1 MSYSIIQS
9 SISLPPLPP
18 SCMLLSY
25 SFPIHLL
32 SLFISFPYSSPFP
45 IHLLPSS
52 FTIHLIY
59 HSNGRYSSTAVM
71 MAATAGDPANA
82 ARTVQLLL
90 TVVGDAILHFQV
102 CCLFIR
108 MNVIVCYITVLHTSR
123 YVPFYTHKR
132 MNVIVCSCT
141 K

>member
-1 MSYSIIQS
+1 MVFTFK
-9 SISLPPLPP
+9 LF
-18 SCMLLSY
+18 LLLTSKI
-25 SFPIHLL
+25 FPISMQQLTQMTYNFMHAHVLFNHSILYFTTSSASFMHAPFLFL
-32 SLFISFPYSSPFP
+32 SYSSPFP

-102 CCLFIR
+102 CCLFPSFLFIR
-108 MNVIVCYITVLHTSR
+108 GL
-123 YVPFYTHKR
+123 
-132 MNVIVCSCT
+132 
-141 K
+141 